1 MHFELRWYADGASYL
16 LSEVWDSKASEP
28 SRAAKFCSAYSSTML
43 SYLCGR
49 VAETLSRLCADTYL
63 TLLLVLKSH
72 ELAFLCSSRDASN
85 ERINSIYFCRKHKKP
100 GSVLHKDLN
109 AICSLITQTKWR
121 VYLPFLIWHAFCHVE
136 FLGHVQ
142 KQQLKIDR
150 LSIYMYNPRVH
161 VHPL

>member
-1 MHFELRWYADGASYL
+1 MFIES
-16 LSEVWDSKASEP
+16 V
-28 SRAAKFCSAYSSTML
+28 
-43 SYLCGR
+43 
-49 VAETLSRLCADTYL
+49 
-63 TLLLVLKSH
+63 
-72 ELAFLCSSRDASN
+72 SRDASN

-150 LSIYMYNPRVH
+150 LSIYMSSGPCASTIVLKATKFWYLGLFVKESFIHGCAAIEWGQGASAVIDAASKHIDLGR
-161 VHPL
+161 